1 MRGRPV
7 DEPVDRAATDLA
19 AAEPFDVVLDTV
31 GGEAQHASWH
41 LLRPGGTLITL
52 SGPVEEAYRLPGASA
67 RRVVKAPD
75 GDAPR
80 RIGALI
86 DAGTVRVEVQA
97 VLPLRAAAE
106 AHRLGRES
114 RGAEGWCSASE
125 RYRRTSGLMGPNPD
139 ELLGPWTPLQ

>member
-67 RRVVKAPD
+67 RRVVVAPD

-86 DAGTVRVEVQA
+86 DAGTVRVEVRPPFPCARPPRPIGSAGRAGARKAGTQ
-97 VLPLRAAAE
+97 PLNGTG
-106 AHRLGRES
+106 AHQ
-114 RGAEGWCSASE
+114 
-125 RYRRTSGLMGPNPD
+125 D
-139 ELLGPWTPLQ
+139 